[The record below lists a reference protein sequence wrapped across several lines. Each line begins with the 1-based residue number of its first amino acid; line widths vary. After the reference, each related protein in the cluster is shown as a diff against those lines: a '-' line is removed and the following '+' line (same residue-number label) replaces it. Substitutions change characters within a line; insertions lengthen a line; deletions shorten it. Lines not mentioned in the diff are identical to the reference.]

1 MKPIDDDFKDDLRDD
16 DLRHDELKHALRR
29 EPAPE
34 GFAERVLLR
43 VESARLEEERA
54 ARTKTDAHD
63 SGLTAFIR
71 TISTRTVFARPF
83 VRWATAVALAVV
95 VAGAGGEIHYRRVQ
109 YENAQ
114 RERAEGEAAKQR
126 LMLALRI
133 AGSKLQ
139 LARSKVNQINVSQR
153 SGARTDTEN

>member
-1 MKPIDDDFKDDLRDD
+1 MNPINDDLND
-16 DLRHDELKHALRR
+16 DLKYDAFKHALRR
-29 EPAPE
+29 REAPD

-43 VESARLEEERA
+43 VERVRIEQELV
-54 ARTKTDAHD
+54 ARTDAGTRD
-63 SGLTAFIR
+63 SLLRLF
-71 TISTRTVFARPF
+71 TRPLFTRPF
-83 VRWATAVALAVV
+83 TRWAVAAVLAVV
-95 VAGAGGEIHYRRVQ
+95 VAGVGGEIHYRRVQ

-139 LARSKVNQINVSQR
+139 LARSKVNQINASQN
-153 SGARTDTEN
+153 SANAGQSEN